1 MNSHRK
7 MLDTNFLSATI
18 KGHDITSSEKDS
30 AQRIAIEDRRE
41 DLENKK
47 QNRSQRKSYGNKLFV
62 FLCVYMILV
71 FMILFFCGFSLFGF
85 TLSDTVL
92 ITLISTTT
100 ANVIGIFAFVV
111 RYLFPAKNS

>member
-1 MNSHRK
+1 
-7 MLDTNFLSATI
+7 MLKTNFLSATI
-18 KGHDITSSEKDS
+18 KGHDITSSEEDS

-41 DLENKK
+41 DLENKR
-47 QNRSQRKSYGNKLFV
+47 QNRNQRKSYGNKLFV

-71 FMILFFCGFSLFGF
+71 FIVLFFCGFSLFGF

-92 ITLISTTT
+92 VALITTTT

-111 RYLFPAKNS
+111 RYLFYSKQK

>member
-1 MNSHRK
+1 
-7 MLDTNFLSATI
+7 MLDTTDFLSATI
-18 KGHDITSSEKDS
+18 TGHDITSSEEDS

-47 QNRSQRKSYGNKLFV
+47 QNRNQRKSYGNRLFW
-62 FLCVYMILV
+62 FLCGYMILV
-71 FMILFFCGFSLFGF
+71 FLILFFCGFSLSGF

-92 ITLISTTT
+92 VALITTTT

-111 RYLFPAKNS
+111 HYLFPTKNS

>member
-1 MNSHRK
+1 
-7 MLDTNFLSATI
+7 MLNTDFLSATI
-18 KGHDITSSEKDS
+18 KGHDITSSEEDS

-47 QNRSQRKSYGNKLFV
+47 QNRNQRKSYANKLFV
-62 FLCVYMILV
+62 FLCVYMGLV
-71 FMILFFCGFSLFGF
+71 FLVLLLCGFSLFGF

-92 ITLISTTT
+92 VALITTTT

-111 RYLFPAKNS
+111 RYLFYSKQK